1 MVNKLKSVVFFGKG
15 GIGKSTISSNMS
27 AILGKMGHKVLH
39 IGCDPK
45 MDSTIGLTGKT
56 IIPFSAADLN
66 PEIVGI
72 GIRRFVAKSPYIPNV
87 DCVEAGGP
95 DPGIG
100 CAGIAI
106 GNLLDT
112 IHAERLLEKGQYN
125 RAIYDVLGDVVC
137 GGFAAPLRK
146 GFAKKAVIVSS
157 EEILSLYAANN
168 LLKMLLN
175 FSHNGVYAAGLALNI
190 RDEAGLDHALKYAEL
205 AGLRILGI
213 LHRDKAVYEASRLN
227 KAAILHFPGSMFAK
241 EMVRLA
247 IAIEKANPPTKL
259 PVPLTENEF
268 AAFAAG
274 EDISPEAKAILSC
287 PNMGMDCPNL
297 HDDKQKRTLYIKSLE
312 SNGID
317 LMGVENGELILSY
330 SEDNGTLPFRIVPTF
345 GVEKDST
352 YCSDWQAFRCGES
365 ERLPISEDLKSV
377 MNKYSDY
384 SYGDFMSLIADKW
397 KKVLHHINNADIGKN
412 RKKSSSSGNSDR
424 RLIDISDKFRTY
436 ILPYQIGVYLGINAI
451 CDAAL
456 LNDGPNCSIPKA
468 EFIYGNHDINST
480 LFSKDGTHRIFYT
493 MSHPIKQKGN
503 PEYKIETMLSI
514 LAECGKFGIVFAT
527 ALPFQS
533 LTGIDYDGIA
543 ACIDKKVPV
552 VAVPP
557 KSMELDWLGG
567 YSAILEAAASALD
580 YNVHRKKNTVTIVGY
595 LFDRNEGDHKG
606 NIRELR
612 HLLALCGL
620 DLTCVF
626 PDGGFFSNMQKAAE
640 ADYIISFPYSRNAAR
655 SISRRSGAKLIETD
669 IPIGFKATTEW
680 IEKICCE
687 TGRPLPE
694 TILIEERRARRQYN
708 KFASVLRHKPVIF
721 AGDPYLFDAIN
732 KFCLELY
739 MRPNTAFLDCYPR
752 KVRTLPARLL
762 FRPSSESA
770 RNMATAL
777 EDYEKPTAL
786 IGNSFSFTEKFAT
799 NIPFVEL
806 GFPSYSFHCL
816 MEEPF
821 MGYAGTLCLAGRM
834 LNAFMR

>member
-66 PEIVGI
+66 PELVGI

-112 IHAERLLEKGQYN
+112 IHTERLLENGQYN

-190 RDEAGLDHALKYAEL
+190 RDESGLDHALKYAEL
-205 AGLRILGI
+205 SGLRILGI

-227 KAAILHFPGSMFAK
+227 KAAVLHFPSSVFAK

-247 IAIEKANPPTKL
+247 IAIEKVNPPTEL
-259 PVPLTENEF
+259 PIPLTENEF

-274 EDISPEAKAILSC
+274 EDIPLEAKAILSC
-287 PNMGMDCPNL
+287 PNMGMDCQNL
-297 HDDKQKRTLYIKSLE
+297 YDDKRKRTLYIKSLE

-330 SEDNGTLPFRIVPTF
+330 SGDNGPFPFRIVPTF

-352 YCSDWQAFRCGES
+352 YYSDWQAFQYVES
-365 ERLPISEDLKSV
+365 KRMPISEGLKSV

-397 KKVLHHINNADIGKN
+397 PKALHHINNADIGKK
-412 RKKSSSSGNSDR
+412 RKKASSRGNSDR

-436 ILPYQIGVYLGINAI
+436 VLPYQIGVYLGINAI
-451 CDAAL
+451 KDAAL

-480 LFSKDGTHRIFYT
+480 LFSPDGMHRIFYT
-493 MSHPIKQKGN
+493 MSHPFKQKGN
-503 PEYKIETMLSI
+503 PEYKLEAMLSV
-514 LAECGKFGIVFAT
+514 LADCGRYGIVFAT
-527 ALPFQS
+527 GLPFQS
-533 LTGIDYDGIA
+533 LTGIDYEGISSS
-543 ACIDKKVPV
+543 ITGKIPV
-552 VAVPP
+552 AAVPP

-567 YSAILEAAASALD
+567 YSAVLEAAAYKLVYS
-580 YNVHRKKNTVTIVGY
+580 VPRKKNSIAIAGY
-595 LFDRNEGDHKG
+595 LFDRNEGDHWG
-606 NIRELR
+606 NIKELKR
-612 HLLALCGL
+612 LLAICGL
-620 DLTCVF
+620 DLISVF
-626 PDGGFFSNMQKAAE
+626 PDGNSFSGLQKAAE
-640 ADYIISFPYSRNAAR
+640 AEYIVSFPYSRNAA
-655 SISRRSGAKLIETD
+655 SIMAMKSGAKLIETD
-669 IPIGFKATTEW
+669 IPIGFKATTQW
-680 IEKICCE
+680 LEKICL
-687 TGRPLPE
+687 TAGRSLPE
-694 TILIEERRARRQYN
+694 SILQEEGKAKAQYN

-721 AGDPYLFDAIN
+721 AGDPYLFDAIYI
-732 KFCLELY
+732 FCRELH
-739 MRPNTAFLDCYPR
+739 MRPDTAFLDCYPS
-752 KVRTLPARLL
+752 KVKNLPKRIL
-762 FRPSSESA
+762 FSPSTESV
-770 RNMATAL
+770 RNMTDSL
-777 EDYEKPTAL
+777 EGYDKPAAI
-786 IGNSFSFTEKFAT
+786 IGNSFSFTEKFAKD
-799 NIPFVEL
+799 IPFVEL

-816 MEEPF
+816 LEEPF
-821 MGYAGTLCLAGRM
+821 VGYAGALCLAGRL